1 MIRGWPLFMD
11 EKLLKR
17 CHPRKKRRKKAR
29 KCGKKLNNLSLL
41 RKQFIT
47 L

>member
-17 CHPRKKRRKKAR
+17 CHPRKKEEKKR
-29 KCGKKLNNLSLL
+29 ENVEKN
-41 RKQFIT
+41 
-47 L
+47 